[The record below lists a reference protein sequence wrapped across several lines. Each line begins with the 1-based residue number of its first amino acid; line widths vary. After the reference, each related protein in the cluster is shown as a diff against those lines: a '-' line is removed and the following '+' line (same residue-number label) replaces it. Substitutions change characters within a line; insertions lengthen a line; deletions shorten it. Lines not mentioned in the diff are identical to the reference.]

1 VNNIPMRLRIL
12 IGLCVVLT
20 PLVIWRIVL
29 SGDPAPTIEPEVA
42 AIQKDLDDGN
52 IEGLVKKV
60 KTYSPKHARRAVL
73 ALGHIGR
80 KSLPALTRILL
91 DDKRAGV
98 RQQAAL
104 AMAKPIQASVP
115 ANKAIT
121 KQMTAALVAAL
132 ATDEAPEVRAAAI
145 SVLGRVYDYENMD
158 SLLKAMDDE
167 DLNVRRRAYQAVT
180 RIFGRKYLFNPTK
193 SSAKRKVIIQEIDKA
208 WQVYKSH
215 VGDYRD
221 THRTPIK

>member
-20 PLVIWRIVL
+20 PLVIWRIVS
-29 SGDPAPTIEPEVA
+29 SGDPAPTIGPEVA

-52 IEGLVKKV
+52 IDGLVKKV
-60 KTYSPKHARRAVL
+60 KTYSPKHARRATR
-73 ALGHIGR
+73 ALGYAGR
-80 KSLPALTRILL
+80 KSLPALKRILL
-91 DDKRAGV
+91 EDKRPEI

-104 AMAKPIQASVP
+104 AMVNPVKASVP
-115 ANKAIT
+115 ANKTIT
-121 KQMTAALVAAL
+121 KQMTAALVTAI
-132 ATDEAPEVRAAAI
+132 ATDKAPEVRAAAA

-167 DLNVRRRAYQAVT
+167 NLNVRRRAYQAVT
-180 RIFGRKYLFNPTK
+180 RIFGRKYLFNPTR
-193 SSAKRKVIIQEIDKA
+193 SSAKRQVIIQEIDTA